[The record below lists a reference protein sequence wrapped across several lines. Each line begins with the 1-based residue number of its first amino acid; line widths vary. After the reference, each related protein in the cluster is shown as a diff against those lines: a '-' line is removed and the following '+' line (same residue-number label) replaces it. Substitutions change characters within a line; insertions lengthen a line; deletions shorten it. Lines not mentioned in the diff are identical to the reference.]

1 LKGSLRERERE
12 RVLVA
17 CRLAGPSALEATMTA
32 SMRDGNPAKR
42 TAFAALAD
50 RLDALAA

>member
-1 LKGSLRERERE
+1 MPARQLNVRCPSLVDWSVLS
-12 RVLVA
+12 VLV
-17 CRLAGPSALEATMTA
+17 ATMTA
-32 SMRDGNPAKR
+32 SMREGNPAKR